1 MLKGLLRLILTG
13 FFAVL
18 FFFVACNAW
27 VIMSTSH
34 RVFTDIEEVPSIQTA
49 LVLGTSK
56 KFANGEPNSYFEHRM
71 DAAAELFKE
80 GVIRHLLLSGDNR
93 TPYYNEPA
101 DMQAALEGRGLPAS
115 AFSSDKAGLRTLD
128 SVVRSNEVF
137 GSDEILVVTQRFHA
151 YRAVFIGQHYGIN
164 TYAYAAKSLPVE
176 TSANLLF
183 REFLA
188 RPMAVI
194 DLYILQK
201 EPSEL
206 GKEDLLEF

>member
-1 MLKGLLRLILTG
+1 MLKGLLRLLLTG

-34 RVFTDIEEVPSIQTA
+34 RIFSEIEEVPPIQTA

-56 KFANGEPNSYFEHRM
+56 RFANGEPNAYFEHRM
-71 DAAAELFKE
+71 DAAAELFNA
-80 GVIRHLLLSGDNR
+80 GVIQHLLLSGDNR

-101 DMQAALEGRGLPAS
+101 DMQAALEGRGLPES

-164 TYAYAAKSLPVE
+164 TYAYTAKSLPLGA
-176 TSANLLF
+176 SGKLLF

-201 EPSEL
+201 EPSEM